1 MTRRTVRTC
10 SSIERLRMARSLSS
24 SLELKEAF
32 SLFDR
37 IGGGVIRVR
46 DLAFVM
52 RSIGYQASQTE
63 LEQMIRE
70 VDRDGA
76 SETAVPLRLDRS
88 HVVV

>member
-1 MTRRTVRTC
+1 MTCRP
-10 SSIERLRMARSLSS
+10 MASSLSS

-37 IGGGVIRVR
+37 VGGGVIRLR

-63 LEQMIRE
+63 LEQMIRQ
-70 VDRDGA
+70 VDRDGT
-76 SETAVPLRLDRS
+76 SETSERSAVRS
-88 HVVV
+88 I

>member
-1 MTRRTVRTC
+1 MTCR
-10 SSIERLRMARSLSS
+10 RMASSLSS

-37 IGGGVIRVR
+37 VGGGVIRLR

-63 LEQMIRE
+63 LEQMIRQ
-70 VDRDGA
+70 VDRDGT
-76 SETAVPLRLDRS
+76 SETSERSAVRS
-88 HVVV
+88 I